1 AVSLQIVQASAPAPS
16 SVNRSLP
23 PEIDVIVGRA
33 LAKSLEA
40 RYETAATMAA
50 ELRSMAAIIDVR
62 SEVME
67 AAGAAPAGSAA
78 RERSGSIAGW
88 LLLLVLAAAIAAL
101 TWYERAP
108 IQRLWRRTMGPAPA
122 PVIAVVP
129 FETEPGQTIFADGLA
144 EDLIA
149 RLGQTPGLKVIGRS
163 ATRNLRGRAP
173 RDVAREL
180 GAAVVLTGSVRPSSE
195 SVK

>member
-1 AVSLQIVQASAPAPS
+1 
-16 SVNRSLP
+16 
-23 PEIDVIVGRA
+23 
-33 LAKSLEA
+33 
-40 RYETAATMAA
+40 
-50 ELRSMAAIIDVR
+50 
-62 SEVME
+62 
-67 AAGAAPAGSAA
+67 A
-78 RERSGSIAGW
+78 RERWGSIVGW
-88 LLLLVLAAAIAAL
+88 LLLRVLAAAIAEL

-195 SVK
+195 SVKVSIELIDPSDDTAIW